1 VALRAEYCDVL
12 KRATGRF
19 SNTIQQW
26 QLFAAVSGNSLPP
39 GRGKLSPQ
47 VTGRRQAISRQ

>member
-1 VALRAEYCDVL
+1 VL
-12 KRATGRF
+12 KRATGRA

-39 GRGKLSPQ
+39 GGGKTLPQ
-47 VTGRRQAISRQ
+47 VTDRWQAISRQ